1 MSKEIGVLTAT
12 TDAILRKPE
21 RKQRDLLL
29 RIALGTPLM
38 VWQTA
43 FFLVPLLLMFAMTVW
58 IVENFTVVPALE
70 WSNWTRTLTDPVF
83 YGALVRTLITATC
96 AAVVGVVIGLPF
108 SFAVVRGLSA
118 RAQKVALVFLIVPF
132 FTSYLMRV
140 FSWQFMLA
148 DNGVLNVLVS
158 SIGIRGVNLLDTPVA
173 LVIGYLTY
181 SFPLICVILI
191 LSIKTLDH
199 NLEDAARNLGA
210 GPIRIFFRVVVKGL
224 KPSLIAAV
232 TFAGILAFGDVITPQ
247 VLGGGNFIMLGNL
260 VVDTVKGGIDFPRAA
275 TIGVAMVVTIMTV
288 TIVSF
293 ILAFPPKK
301 SRS

>member
-1 MSKEIGVLTAT
+1 MPNEIGVLTAT
-12 TDAILRKPE
+12 TDAILSKPA
-21 RKQRDLLL
+21 RKQRDLPL

-58 IVENFTVVPALE
+58 IVENFTVVPAFE
-70 WSNWTRTLTDPVF
+70 WSNWARTLADPVF
-83 YGALVRTLITATC
+83 YGALVRTLAVATV
-96 AAVVGVVIGLPF
+96 AAVVGVVAGLPF
-108 SFAVVRGLSA
+108 SFAIVRGLGPSG
-118 RAQKVALVFLIVPF
+118 QKAALVFLIVPF
-132 FTSYLMRV
+132 FTSYLMRI

-148 DNGVLNVLVS
+148 DNGVLNELLRT
-158 SIGIRGVNLLDTPVA
+158 IGIQGANFLGTPVA
-173 LVIGYLTY
+173 LVLGYLTY

-191 LSIKTLDH
+191 LSIKALDAD
-199 NLEDAARNLGA
+199 LEDAARNLGA
-210 GPIRIFFRVVVKGL
+210 GQLRVFSQVILRGL

-232 TFAGILAFGDVITPQ
+232 TFAGILAFGDVVTPQ

-288 TIVSF
+288 TIISF
-293 ILAFPPKK
+293 VLAFPPKK
-301 SRS
+301 NRS

>member
-1 MSKEIGVLTAT
+1 MPQDIGVLTAT
-12 TDAILRKPE
+12 TDAILKKPE

-58 IVENFTVVPALE
+58 IVENFTVVPAVE
-70 WSNWTRTLTDPVF
+70 WSNWGRTFTDPVF
-83 YGALVRTLITATC
+83 YSSLLRTLLVATA
-96 AAVVGVVIGLPF
+96 AAVIGVVVALPF
-108 SFAVVRGLSA
+108 SFAIVRGLSP
-118 RAQKVALVFLIVPF
+118 RGQKAALVFLIVPF
-132 FTSYLMRV
+132 FTSYLMRI

-148 DNGVLNVLVS
+148 DNGVINVLLG
-158 SIGIRGVNLLDTPVA
+158 SIGIGGADLLGTPVA
-173 LVIGYLTY
+173 LVLGYLTY

-191 LSIKTLDH
+191 LSIKSLDYD
-199 NLEDAARNLGA
+199 LEDAARNLGS
-210 GPIRIFFRVVVKGL
+210 GPIRVYFQVILRGL

-275 TIGVAMVVTIMTV
+275 TIGVAMVITIMTV
-288 TIVSF
+288 TIISF
-293 ILAFPPKK
+293 VLAFPPKRN
-301 SRS
+301 RS

>member
-1 MSKEIGVLTAT
+1 
-12 TDAILRKPE
+12 
-21 RKQRDLLL
+21 
-29 RIALGTPLM
+29 M

-43 FFLVPLLLMFAMTVW
+43 FFLIPLLLMFAMTVW
-58 IVENFTVVPALE
+58 VVENFTVVPAWE
-70 WSNWTRTLTDPVF
+70 WSNWGRTLADPVF
-83 YGALVRTLITATC
+83 YAALVRTLGVATV
-96 AAVVGVVIGLPF
+96 AAIIGLIVGLPF
-108 SFAVVRGLSA
+108 SFAIVRGLGP
-118 RAQKVALVFLIVPF
+118 RGQKAALVFLIVPF
-132 FTSYLMRV
+132 FTSYLMRI

-148 DNGVLNVLVS
+148 DNGVLNMLVRA
-158 SIGIRGVNLLDTPVA
+158 IGIEGVNLLGTPVA
-173 LVIGYLTY
+173 LILGYLTY

-191 LSIKTLDH
+191 LSIKTLDY

-210 GPIRIFFRVVVKGL
+210 NPARIFFQVILRGL

-275 TIGVAMVVTIMTV
+275 TIGVAMVVTIMAV

-293 ILAFPPKK
+293 VLAFPSKK
-301 SRS
+301 NRS